1 MEASMQ
7 LEPSAM
13 FKIKTVVFR
22 GSSDDIIDVTG
33 CHGADE
39 FHANHADGPVM
50 AKFNLG
56 GQIRIFAL
64 YDGCWSF
71 AVGQVDEET
80 PLPEW
85 PVAVRQST
93 TTSYSTELTIEV
105 ADKDGQANLT
115 REF

>member
-7 LEPSAM
+7 LDPSAM

-22 GSSDDIIDVTG
+22 GGSDDIIDVTG

-39 FHANHADGPVM
+39 FYSSDADGPVR

-56 GQIRIFAL
+56 GQVRIYAL

-71 AVGQVDEET
+71 AVGQVDEGT

-85 PVAVRQST
+85 PVTVRQST
-93 TTSYSTELTIEV
+93 TTAYSTEMTIEV